1 MPKFWVV
8 KAKGKPL
15 RAGKGLGE
23 SGEVFMLAIMLV
35 PLRKKQ

>member
-15 RAGKGLGE
+15 RAGKGLGK
-23 SGEVFMLAIMLV
+23 SGEVLMLAVMLV
-35 PLRKKQ
+35 PLRRKQ

>member
-1 MPKFWVV
+1 VV

-15 RAGKGLGE
+15 RAEKGLGK
-23 SGEVFMLAIMLV
+23 SGEVPMLAIMLV